1 MPMFIA
7 ATDFMIWR
15 NIILQYKYAGI
26 KYNDVANAPGI
37 SVSVYVQGCE
47 HYCKGCFNPETWDFN
62 GGKNFY
68 PDDLNNIIQGLQENG
83 IKRNLCILGGE
94 PLHPKNIPLTFY
106 IISHVRDAVPDTSIY
121 IWTGYRVEELQER
134 AKQEV
139 FLHTIL
145 RNIDYL
151 IDGPFIEEQKD
162 LRLAMRGSANQRIF
176 HLVKGEPH
184 EQHI

>member
-15 NIILQYKYAGI
+15 NIILQYRYAGI

-47 HYCKGCFNPETWDFN
+47 HHCKGCFNPETWDFN
-62 GGKNFY
+62 GGKVFY

-94 PLHPKNIPLTFY
+94 PLHPQNLLLTFY
-106 IISHVRDAVPDTSIY
+106 IVNHVRDAILDTPIY
-121 IWTGYRVEELQER
+121 IWTGYKMEELQKR
-134 AKQEV
+134 AKNSAA
-139 FLHTIL
+139 LHTIL
-145 RNIDYL
+145 NKIDYI

>member
-1 MPMFIA
+1 MDFI
-7 ATDFMIWR
+7 IWR
-15 NIILQYKYAGI
+15 SIILQYKYAGI

-47 HYCKGCFNPETWDFN
+47 HHCKGCFNPETWDFN
-62 GGKNFY
+62 GGKNFCA
-68 PDDLNNIIQGLQENG
+68 DDLNNIIQGLREND

-94 PLHPKNIPLTFY
+94 PLHPQNLSLTFY
-106 IISHVRDAVPDTSIY
+106 IISNVRYAIPDTPIY
-121 IWTGYRVEELQER
+121 VWTGYKMEELQER
-134 AKQEV
+134 AKSSV
-139 FLHTIL
+139 ILNAIL
-145 RNIDYL
+145 RSINYL